1 MVNIKKKL
9 SLRIALCSA
18 STTFL
23 IMYLFIGL
31 IVAEKNTLSVLQE
44 KTERILYIENKE
56 SQKELH
62 FNLFGEKFIINITDL
77 YNFLEKNFLTNK
89 KDKIVK

>member
-1 MVNIKKKL
+1 MVVNIKKKL

-31 IVAEKNTLSVLQE
+31 VVAEKNTLSVLQE
-44 KTERILYIENKE
+44 KTERILYLENKE
-56 SQKELH
+56 SQKKLH
-62 FNLFGEKFIINITDL
+62 FNLFREKFIIDITSL
-77 YNFLEKNFLTNK
+77 YTFFEKNFYTNEK
-89 KDKIVK
+89 KNN